1 MSLQV
6 RSVEDERFEITV
18 RDHTVDVDQP
28 DAGNEG
34 PTPVE
39 LVVAGL
45 ASCVAV
51 LARRYLVRH
60 DLPTDGLVVTAEHD
74 VQEGAG
80 RITEVRLVIRVP
92 DGVPDQRRRGL
103 LAVAS
108 HCTVHNSLRTPPRVS
123 LTSAPLEA

>member
-6 RSVEDERFEITV
+6 RSVEDERFEIMV
-18 RDHTVDVDQP
+18 RGHTVVVDQP
-28 DAGNEG
+28 DAGNQG

-39 LVVAGL
+39 IFVAGL

-51 LARRYLVRH
+51 LARRYLARH

-74 VQEGAG
+74 LEGDAR
-80 RITEVRLVIRVP
+80 RISDVRLVVQVP
-92 DGVPDQRRRGL
+92 DGVPEHRRRAL

-108 HCTVHNSLRTPPRVS
+108 HCTVHNTLRTPPRVS
-123 LTSAPLEA
+123 LTSDASQA